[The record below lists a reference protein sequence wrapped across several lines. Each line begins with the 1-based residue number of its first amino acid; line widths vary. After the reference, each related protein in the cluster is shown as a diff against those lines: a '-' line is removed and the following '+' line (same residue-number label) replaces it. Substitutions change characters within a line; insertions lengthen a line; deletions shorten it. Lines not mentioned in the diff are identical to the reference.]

1 MSERLDGQ
9 VTLVAGAASGIGKG
23 IARRFVAEGGC
34 CAVVDVQDEPG
45 LEFARELAPK
55 MTADTHT
62 EVAVEDDVAA
72 AIDLAVERFRRL
84 DCGVNNVGIL
94 GAVGS
99 RADYPTA
106 GYRGR
111 LVGC

>member
-9 VTLVAGAASGIGKG
+9 VTLVVVRPAGGKG
-23 IARRFVAEGGC
+23 SASLATGGACGRRGGRTR
-34 CAVVDVQDEPG
+34 
-45 LEFARELAPK
+45 LEFARELGPK

-72 AIDLAVERFRRL
+72 AIDLAVERFGRL
-84 DCGVNNVGIL
+84 DCVVNNVGIL

-99 RADYPTA
+99 RADDLTTD
-106 GYRGR
+106 YRRR